1 MTRSSSSV
9 ALLGLCLTVCLAL
22 APSAPAATLQQEMAE
37 AAEKVSKIV
46 LGLGHDSLMMGT
58 FSGPPQLEAS
68 SGPGIA
74 KLLADEL
81 TKKEITVKR
90 RAELALKGEFRTLK
104 TDTGRLAAKID
115 GSLVDKNGNVLCTFS
130 SEVSGSQELVSLLGA
145 TVDLPA
151 NKPEKQREEQIAA
164 AIDKPQAAVVNT
176 RISTST
182 SSPYGLELLVK
193 SRGGY
198 EPRTIDLD
206 EGLAFVKINRDEVYG
221 IRIIN
226 DSPMDA
232 AVLITIDGVNIFAFS
247 EHKDYKH
254 YIIAAGTRP
263 IIKGWHR
270 NNRIS
275 DEFLVGDFSKSAAA
289 SLLPNGGAIGTITA
303 TFAAAWPQDQQP
315 PADELLLATRGNNAT
330 IVGPPVSQ
338 EFNEVRRH
346 TGRVRAAISVRYSKP
361 DDLPPGEVP

>member
-1 MTRSSSSV
+1 
-9 ALLGLCLTVCLAL
+9 
-22 APSAPAATLQQEMAE
+22 
-37 AAEKVSKIV
+37 
-46 LGLGHDSLMMGT
+46 
-58 FSGPPQLEAS
+58 
-68 SGPGIA
+68 
-74 KLLADEL
+74 
-81 TKKEITVKR
+81 
-90 RAELALKGEFRTLK
+90 
-104 TDTGRLAAKID
+104 
-115 GSLVDKNGNVLCTFS
+115 
-130 SEVSGSQELVSLLGA
+130 
-145 TVDLPA
+145 
-151 NKPEKQREEQIAA
+151 
-164 AIDKPQAAVVNT
+164 
-176 RISTST
+176 
-182 SSPYGLELLVK
+182 LLVK
-193 SRGGY
+193 SPGGY
-198 EPRTIDLD
+198 EPRTVDLE

-232 AVLITIDGVNIFAFS
+232 AVVITIDGVNIFAFS

-270 NNRIS
+270 NNKIS

-303 TFAAAWPQDQQP
+303 TFAAAWPPNQP
-315 PADELLLATRGNNAT
+315 APADELLLATRGNNAT

-361 DDLPPGEVP
+361 DDLPPGEAP